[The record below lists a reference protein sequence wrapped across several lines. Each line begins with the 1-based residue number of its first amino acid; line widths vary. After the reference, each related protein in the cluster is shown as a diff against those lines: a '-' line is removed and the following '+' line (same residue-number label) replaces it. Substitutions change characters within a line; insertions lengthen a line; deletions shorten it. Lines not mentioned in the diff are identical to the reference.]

1 MSQYQTST
9 GVGCVW
15 EWDYPQPSLEW
26 LWISEVV
33 FHIVQAPLFPSHHT
47 SWHVPH
53 GVYQAANL
61 FDALDWPTGPE
72 MGGMATDY
80 TNIPIVSN
88 SLQGY
93 TNISIFHRG
102 TQTHQYLYTGLQ
114 SVPLV
119 YRDIQTYQNGPVSDD
134 VRKSSAYNNTMY
146 VYISVQ

>member
-33 FHIVQAPLFPSHHT
+33 FHIIQAPLFPSHHT

-53 GVYQAANL
+53 RVYQAANL

-72 MGGMATDY
+72 IGGMAIDY

-93 TNISIFHRG
+93 TNISIIHRG
-102 TQTHQYLYTGLQ
+102 LQQCTISLQGYTNIPKWPC
-114 SVPLV
+114 V
-119 YRDIQTYQNGPVSDD
+119 
-134 VRKSSAYNNTMY
+134 
-146 VYISVQ
+146 